1 MAIPW
6 FSVLQAVPWGQVIDN
21 APKVVDGAKRFWSSV
36 SKRAGVDEFDI
47 DAYEM
52 EIGEGDDA
60 EAITALRYRLLATE
74 RTLAELQKQMRESS
88 SLITTLADQ
97 NAQLI
102 QRVETNRKRMIQLTV
117 VCIVMSVTAI
127 AGLMYVLSNFAV

>member
-127 AGLMYVLSNFAV
+127 AGLMYVLY

>member
-36 SKRAGVDEFDI
+36 SKRAGVNEFDI

-52 EIGEGDDA
+52 EIGESDDT
-60 EAITALRYRLLATE
+60 EAMTALRYRLLATE

-97 NAQLI
+97 NASPPISLG
-102 QRVETNRKRMIQLTV
+102 VSGTA
-117 VCIVMSVTAI
+117 SVA
-127 AGLMYVLSNFAV
+127 

>member
-47 DAYEM
+47 DAYEV
-52 EIGEGDDA
+52 EISEGDDT
-60 EAITALRYRLLATE
+60 EAVAALRYRLLATE

>member
-47 DAYEM
+47 DAYEV
-52 EIGEGDDA
+52 EIGEGDDT
-60 EAITALRYRLLATE
+60 EAITALRHRLLATE
-74 RTLAELQKQMRESS
+74 RTLTELQKQMRESS

-102 QRVETNRKRMIQLTV
+102 QRVEANRKRMIQLTV

-127 AGLMYVLSNFAV
+127 TGLIYVLSNLAV

>member
-47 DAYEM
+47 DAYEV
-52 EIGEGDDA
+52 EIAEGDDA
-60 EAITALRYRLLATE
+60 EAVTALRHRLLATE

-102 QRVETNRKRMIQLTV
+102 QRVETNRKRMMQLTV

-127 AGLMYVLSNFAV
+127 AGLMYVLSNLAV